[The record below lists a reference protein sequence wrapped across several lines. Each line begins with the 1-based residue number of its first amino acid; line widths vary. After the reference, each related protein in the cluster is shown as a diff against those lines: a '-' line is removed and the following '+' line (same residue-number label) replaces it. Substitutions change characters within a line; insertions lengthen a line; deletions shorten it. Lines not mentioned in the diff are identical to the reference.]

1 MQLLIAII
9 TCLLYAPIVALIH
22 ELGHATLVKLF
33 KAKLTVIS
41 LGVGHEVFRIKKI
54 SIRKTQWW
62 RGFCG
67 WSNIDEIS
75 IFGKI
80 LIYLG
85 GFIFNI
91 SSATIIW
98 IFADTQYA
106 DWYRS
111 FIYLS
116 YVIGFMSI
124 YPYKFQNPITDVEM
138 ESDGLQ
144 CLNLIKSINKG
155 A

>member
-1 MQLLIAII
+1 MQFLTAVI
-9 TCLLYAPIVALIH
+9 TCLLYAPIVTLIH
-22 ELGHATLVKLF
+22 EFGHATFVKLF
-33 KAKLTVIS
+33 KGNINIIS
-41 LGVGHEVFRIKKI
+41 LGVGNEIFRFKKL
-54 SIRKTQWW
+54 SIRKNEWW
-62 RGFCG
+62 RGYCG
-67 WSNIDEIS
+67 WNI
-75 IFGKI
+75 GKLESWKEI
-80 LIYLG
+80 LILLG

-116 YVIGFMSI
+116 YAIGFFSI
-124 YPYKFQNPITDVEM
+124 YPYKMQHPIRDEEL